1 MNVKKAKVYFNLG
14 YFRIFHTVPNVPSV
28 DIYVDDKL
36 VAENLAYSTY
46 TAYLPMLRENYK
58 ISIYEAGTNNLLLT
72 RIIAIAEGE
81 KITLALAESAV
92 GGINFLI
99 IPDAQVIIDPTKSMI
114 RFIHL
119 SPNTPAVDIT
129 LSDGTVLFRNVE
141 YRQITPY
148 LSVDP
153 GTYNLQV
160 RLAGTSD
167 VMLEVPDVK
176 LDADNYYTIYAIG
189 LFGGEPPLEAMSVL
203 DSFK

>member
-1 MNVKKAKVYFNLG
+1 MNVKKTKVYFNLG
-14 YFRIFHTVPNVPSV
+14 YFRIFHTMPGVPSV

-36 VAENLAYSTY
+36 VAEDLAYSTY

-58 ISIYEAGTNNLLLT
+58 VSIYEAGTNNLLLT

-81 KITLALAESAV
+81 KITLALAESEV

-119 SPNTPAVDIT
+119 SPNAPAVDIT
-129 LSDGTVLFRNVE
+129 FPEGTVIFRNVE

-167 VMLEVPDVK
+167 VVLEVPEIK
-176 LDADNYYTIYAIG
+176 LDPDNYYTIYAIG
-189 LFGGEPPLEAMSVL
+189 LVDGEPPLEAMFLL